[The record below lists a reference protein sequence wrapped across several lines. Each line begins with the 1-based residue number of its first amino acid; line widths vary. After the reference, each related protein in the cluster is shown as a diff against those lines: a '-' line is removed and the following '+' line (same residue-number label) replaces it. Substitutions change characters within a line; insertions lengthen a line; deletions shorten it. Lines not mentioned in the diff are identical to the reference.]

1 MLRQSLVWVVH
12 SLLLVDVLI
21 CNCMITTLHGFWGPR
36 RLYPDFSPFVAKYA
50 YNGRAKSER
59 ELADYFKA
67 YRKRALLDFLK
78 YSFEKKAEAIFRSH
92 VTEESIAH
100 RLAKNAYWLYK
111 KSLR

>member
-1 MLRQSLVWVVH
+1 M
-12 SLLLVDVLI
+12 
-21 CNCMITTLHGFWGPR
+21 TLQEAAVQADALAQEG
-36 RLYPDFSPFVAKYA
+36 
-50 YNGRAKSER
+50 SER

>member
-1 MLRQSLVWVVH
+1 MK
-12 SLLLVDVLI
+12 
-21 CNCMITTLHGFWGPR
+21 TTLHGNWGLG
-36 RLYPDFSPFVAKYA
+36 RLYPDFTPFVAKYA
-50 YNGRAKSER
+50 DNGRAKSEG

-67 YRKRALLDFLK
+67 YRQRALLDFLK